1 MDDQYR
7 FLDWFR
13 PRKPRSIYALIGYLY
28 NIPRARATTPA
39 PLAARQQ
46 RVVDFRTKGYQPD
59 LRLKIALKAAGDVKA
74 RRLTGTASS
83 TAEDLD
89 SDRISVDFL
98 KSMALQIVELPLFAD
113 HKYSVID
120 SVVGKVLS
128 AKLVARGKETD
139 LDVLLEL
146 LPEGDA
152 AADRVWSVVQAGVPI
167 GLSIGAL
174 ITDSKPRTGVGVH
187 GVDLLA
193 GEVVELSIV
202 GVPSQRR
209 SRRLTPV

>member
-1 MDDQYR
+1 MEDQDR
-7 FLDWFR
+7 FLDWLR
-13 PRKPRSIYALIGYLY
+13 PKQPRSIYRLINYLY
-28 NIPRARATTPA
+28 PGSPPAA
-39 PLAARQQ
+39 PLAQRQQ
-46 RVVDFRTKGYQPD
+46 RVIDFRQKGYQPD
-59 LRLKIALKAAGDVKA
+59 KRISLVLKAVVSDTA

-98 KSMALQIVELPLFAD
+98 KSMARQIVELPLFAD

-120 SVVGKVLS
+120 SVVGKVLT

-152 AADRVWSVVQAGVPI
+152 AADRVWSVCMAGVPI
-167 GLSIGAL
+167 GLSIGAI
-174 ITDSKPRTGVGVH
+174 ITDSRPRTGVGVH

-193 GEVVELSIV
+193 GEIVELSVV

-209 SRRLTPV
+209 SRRLTPA